1 MFRVIASRCSTRRA
15 YPSSI
20 NDPIPYRNPNPNP
33 TQVGIPTVAVVE
45 NMCGLQLD
53 ALQAQAGA
61 FVTRHGLSEEAA
73 TELTLTRTRT
83 RTRTRTLSLS
93 LSLA

>member
-15 YPSSI
+15 YPSP
-20 NDPIPYRNPNPNP
+20 NPDPNPDPNPNPNP

-53 ALQAQAGA
+53 ALRAQADA

-73 TELTLTRTRT
+73 TELTLTLTRT
-83 RTRTRTLSLS
+83 RTRTRT
-93 LSLA
+93 